1 MSDTILSSLD
11 SSSLQRSINQISKAD
26 PFEYMLSD
34 STPAVASENLRVA
47 PESSVKAA
55 GGQKVSI
62 RLPSA
67 GFLSDGAIVVNNS
80 LTGIVGGTDEEKL
93 ANIGKGMNG
102 AGLYFYDDVV
112 LKSKDQE
119 LLRVFPMW
127 LHWQA
132 LHSRDAERYFRAT
145 NLDMA
150 DPSLQRKQSLV
161 ASAGPRDSI
170 LPLGLLP
177 FSKTPKDSLD
187 LKFLEN
193 MYLDLNVRKVSDVCA
208 GFATAEINDI
218 DAHLKYYN
226 MNAEDYAMYLR
237 NNYDQSKSLSKLMVS
252 NYQENVTTIY
262 STVNPGTGEKSFT
275 MSLDCPHYV
284 VASYIG
290 VRATGGDLEM
300 DHGGANTYL
309 PVTDV
314 TIRGNGKTLYTT
326 NGNARAVSV
335 GFASKEGSSE
345 EKQSTGLNFTNGY
358 SKEDKGPHEIFKID
372 WTLVNNQHSSPDTVD
387 HLEGGVSMSAVSG
400 KEITIKYLNTNDTY
414 EDVELEVVHEVV
426 QVIEINAK
434 NGTVNVSTRS

>member
-11 SSSLQRSINQISKAD
+11 SSSLQRSINQISKSD

-47 PESSVKAA
+47 PESSVKSA

-67 GFLSDGAIVVNNS
+67 GFLSDGAIVVSNTVAGAAGATNELKTAS
-80 LTGIVGGTDEEKL
+80 
-93 ANIGKGMNG
+93 IGKALNG

-132 LHSRDAERYFRAT
+132 LNSRDAEKYIRAS
-145 NLDMA
+145 NLDM
-150 DPSLQRKQSLV
+150 PGMGV
-161 ASAGPRDSI
+161 AALGGANGLRDSI

-193 MYLDLNVRKVSDVCA
+193 MYLDLNVRKVSDVSA
-208 GFATAEINDI
+208 GWVDAEINDI

-252 NYQENVTTIY
+252 NYQENVTTIF
-262 STVNPGTGEKSFT
+262 TANPGAGVKSFT

-284 VASYIG
+284 VATYIG
-290 VRATGGDLEM
+290 VRATGGTVAME
-300 DHGGANTYL
+300 HGGGNTYL

-314 TIRGNGKTLYTT
+314 VIRGNGKTLYTT
-326 NGNARAVSV
+326 NGNARAVGL
-335 GFASKEGSSE
+335 GFASKEGSSRTKE
-345 EKQSTGLNFTNGY
+345 TTGENNVNAY
-358 SKEDKGPHEIFKID
+358 SKGDKGPHEIFKID

-400 KEITIKYLNTNDTY
+400 KEISIKYLNTNDAY
-414 EDVELEVVHEVV
+414 EDVEFEVVHEVV

>member
-67 GFLSDGAIVVNNS
+67 GFLSDGAIVISNTVA
-80 LTGIVGGTDEEKL
+80 GAVGGDDAAKT
-93 ANIGKGMNG
+93 AAVGKALNG

-132 LHSRDAERYFRAT
+132 LHSRDSEKYIRAS

-150 DPSLQRKQSLV
+150 KMGDGALGGANGL
-161 ASAGPRDSI
+161 RDSI

-177 FSKTPKDSLD
+177 FSKTPKDALD

-193 MYLDLNVRKVSDVCA
+193 MYLDLNVRKVSDVSA
-208 GFATAEINDI
+208 GWVDAEINDI

-262 STVNPGTGEKSFT
+262 SNVNPGAGEKSFT

-284 VASYIG
+284 VSTYIG
-290 VRATGGDLEM
+290 VRATGGDVEM
-300 DHGGANTYL
+300 INGGGNTYL
-309 PVTDV
+309 PLTDV
-314 TIRGNGKTLYTT
+314 SIRGNGKTLYTT
-326 NGNARAVSV
+326 NGNARAVDV
-335 GFASKEGSSE
+335 GFASKEGSSRTQE
-345 EKQSTGLNFTNGY
+345 VTGENDTNAY
-358 SKEDKGPHEIFKID
+358 SKGDKGPHEIFKID

-426 QVIEINAK
+426 QVIEVNAK